1 MLTEGWSMTN
11 PSEILF
17 YLGIAVVVVPALLLT
32 VLATTTFIGYVMGE
46 KLPAQL
52 TKATTTIGLI
62 SSLFIGGLLI
72 ADGQSRVVIELGNLV
87 SIEPEHFH
95 FHLKLIFDRLSI
107 PFTILCFALCA
118 IVGSFASVYL
128 HRDKG
133 YRRFFVYYALF
144 QLGMVVSSLAGTIET
159 LFLGWELVGL
169 SSAMLVAYFHTR
181 PAPVRNGLR
190 IWSVYRLS
198 DAAFLIAAL
207 TMHHLTGAG
216 DFELMTGTEPWPSG
230 STQMAPSSALTI
242 GLLLLFAAAG
252 KSGMV
257 PFSGWLPR
265 AMEGPTPSSAIFYG
279 ALSVHLGLFLLL
291 RINPILEASF
301 TLRCVVIAIGFLTAL
316 FGGITS
322 RVQTDVKNAL
332 AYASLT
338 QVGLITIEIGLGLY
352 YLALFH
358 MIGHACLRTLQL
370 LRAPST
376 LRDHQLLENAV
387 GKHLSGSLDTNRM
400 IKPFQLRLYRFAMHR
415 GNLDVNLNRFFI
427 DPLLNIMHW
436 CDRMEHRLTNAL
448 DGEDSRESTTSSDL
462 DSSSRGK
469 SNG

>member
-32 VLATTTFIGYVMGE
+32 VLATATFIGYVMGE

-118 IVGSFASVYL
+118 VVGSFASVYL

-230 STQMAPSSALTI
+230 STQMAP
-242 GLLLLFAAAG
+242 
-252 KSGMV
+252 
-257 PFSGWLPR
+257 
-265 AMEGPTPSSAIFYG
+265 
-279 ALSVHLGLFLLL
+279 
-291 RINPILEASF
+291 
-301 TLRCVVIAIGFLTAL
+301 
-316 FGGITS
+316 
-322 RVQTDVKNAL
+322 VQ
-332 AYASLT
+332 
-338 QVGLITIEIGLGLY
+338 
-352 YLALFH
+352 
-358 MIGHACLRTLQL
+358 R
-370 LRAPST
+370 
-376 LRDHQLLENAV
+376 
-387 GKHLSGSLDTNRM
+387 
-400 IKPFQLRLYRFAMHR
+400 
-415 GNLDVNLNRFFI
+415 
-427 DPLLNIMHW
+427 
-436 CDRMEHRLTNAL
+436 
-448 DGEDSRESTTSSDL
+448 
-462 DSSSRGK
+462 
-469 SNG
+469 